1 MQAARAWTQVTRL
14 EFLPEH
20 AESYNQLVEVVERN
34 LLLADWRDEHHEES
48 MLHVK
53 RGVWGAEML
62 KNLRRA
68 RAAALPCMLSPN
80 PPGKVL
86 ENLRRARPVAQLF

>member
-1 MQAARAWTQVTRL
+1 MTRL
-14 EFLPEH
+14 DFLPEH
-20 AESYNQLVEVVERN
+20 AERYNTLVEVVERN

-48 MLHVK
+48 MLHVR

-68 RAAALPCMLSPN
+68 RPAALPPALKP
-80 PPGKVL
+80 
-86 ENLRRARPVAQLF
+86 

>member
-1 MQAARAWTQVTRL
+1 MTRL
-14 EFLPEH
+14 DFLPEH

-68 RAAALPCMLSPN
+68 RLATLL
-80 PPGKVL
+80 L
-86 ENLRRARPVAQLF
+86 EQKL